1 MTAARFNKIK
11 ACLNRRQP
19 DLTVVTDNVLKPH
32 NVSAIMRTC
41 DAVGVHAFHAI
52 MRTDKGYRARSGI
65 AMGSDKWLDVHVYD
79 NAEETVRQLQKQGFS
94 VVAVHKSDRSADFR
108 EIDYCRKTAVLFGA
122 ELFGVSDAAAALA
135 DNHVSIP
142 MQGMVESFNVSVA
155 AAVVLVEA
163 QRQRSAAGLYN
174 QRHLDDETYKH
185 TLFRWYR
192 PVEAAFC
199 DAHGL
204 VYPEID
210 EAGDLLDSE
219 EFQKRRKI
227 AECTKSDSS

>member
-79 NAEETVRQLQKQGFS
+79 NAEATIRQLQGQGFS
-94 VVAVHKSDRSADFR
+94 VVAVHKSDRSNDFR
-108 EIDYCRKTAVLFGA
+108 EIDYCQKTAVLFGA
-122 ELFGVSDAAAALA
+122 ELFGVSEAAANLA
-135 DNHVSIP
+135 DSHVSIP
-142 MQGMVESFNVSVA
+142 MQGMVESYNVSVA

-163 QRQRSAAGLYN
+163 QRQRSVAGLYDC
-174 QRHLDDETYKH
+174 RHLDDETYKR

-199 DAHGL
+199 DQHRL

-210 EAGDLLDSE
+210 GQGDLAEPE
-219 EFQKRRKI
+219 EFQKRRKA
-227 AECTKSDSS
+227 AERTENDSI